1 MTKGVIITGSRWA
14 TPSDAATFPAW
25 HFYQQFK
32 DSIGF
37 NVWAEEVLDGKW
49 PEVHSLQKSI
59 PRPTAGIGTS
69 LKCILGASKDSS
81 GFSPAMLKACDE
93 SDFILL
99 FYRGA
104 THLTDFVLR
113 SWGKKT
119 LVHLTDNLLLHYARG
134 KQYRYGIKAILEQFH
149 IATRPSLGIVFV
161 AETDK
166 KWFAKLFPWRNSDT
180 HAIALGVDTEVFY
193 PADECDLNNRSKCRF
208 LFAGDL
214 SYAPNTKACQYIID
228 NIVPALPHQST
239 MVFAGK
245 NPPDFVTQAAA
256 ANPMLEVTGFVQDI
270 SKVYRDC
277 DVLLAPIFGGAGMQ
291 NKLLEASASGLPCI
305 TSNICNAA
313 FTIQPPNF
321 LLGDETSGLMAHVES
336 LASNKW
342 LRMDLGVKGRSYVVK
357 HCSWQSRAKKILD
370 LALPGIKNL

>member
-25 HFYQQFK
+25 HFYEQLK
-32 DSIGF
+32 DSIDF
-37 NVWAEEVLDGKW
+37 HVWAEEVVEGTW
-49 PEVHSLQKSI
+49 PNVHNLKKSI
-59 PRPTAGIGTS
+59 PRTTPGIKSS
-69 LKCILGASKDSS
+69 LKCILGLSNDSA
-81 GFSPAMLKACDE
+81 GFSAAMHKACDE

-104 THLTDFVLR
+104 THLTDYILR

-119 LVHLTDNLLLHYARG
+119 LVHLTDNLLLHYVRG

-149 IATRPSLGIVFV
+149 IATCHSLGIVFV

-166 KWFAKLFPWRNSDT
+166 KWFSCMFPWRRRGT
-180 HAIALGVDTEVFY
+180 HSVALGVDTDVFF
-193 PADECDLNNRSKCRF
+193 PADECNRNNRNRCRF

-214 SYAPNTKACQYIID
+214 SYAPNTNACRYIVD
-228 NIVPALPHQST
+228 NIIPTLSHQSK
-239 MVFAGK
+239 MVFAGRK
-245 NPPDFVTQAAA
+245 PPDFVVQAAA
-256 ANPMLEVTGFVQDI
+256 TDSRIEVTGFVQDI
-270 SKVYRDC
+270 SAIYREC

-305 TSNICNAA
+305 TTSICNSA

-321 LLGDETSGLMAHVES
+321 LLGDDTNSLVAHIES
-336 LASNKW
+336 LASDKTH
-342 LRMDLGVKGRSYVVK
+342 RIALGDKGRAHALNHY
-357 HCSWQSRAKKILD
+357 SWQSRAKKILE
-370 LALPGIKNL
+370 LALPEKNR